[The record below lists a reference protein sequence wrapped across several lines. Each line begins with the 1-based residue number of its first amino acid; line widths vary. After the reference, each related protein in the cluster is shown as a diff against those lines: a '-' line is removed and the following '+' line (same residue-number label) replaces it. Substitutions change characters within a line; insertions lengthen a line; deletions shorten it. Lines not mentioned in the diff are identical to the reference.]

1 MIAEPNVLLN
11 GGKGIPDAERIRFLA
26 KSDTKFKLFR
36 GNRYEHF
43 EPTGRTVLHEGREL
57 TLFVW
62 SATTY
67 VAE

>member
-1 MIAEPNVLLN
+1 MIAEPNVLLD
-11 GGKGIPDAERIRFLA
+11 GGRGIPETERIRFLER
-26 KSDTKFKLFR
+26 SDAKFKLFR

-43 EPTGRTVLHEGREL
+43 EPTGRVVVRDGREL
-57 TLFVW
+57 SVFVW